1 MEISCV
7 LYHHWY
13 VKVSV
18 FSSSGEDAVIVFS
31 LLTHISSSPS
41 NNREGVFGIITCSV
55 SLFSQNSAPS
65 SSKLSEARAVR
76 V

>member
-1 MEISCV
+1 MRLRTCPAV
-7 LYHHWY
+7 
-13 VKVSV
+13 V
-18 FSSSGEDAVIVFS
+18 FAWQGGEDAVIVFS